1 VVSRLWPPLVV
12 CGRVSRARAF
22 GTMYGSSDFG
32 GRTRTCG
39 TSTRGGSASW
49 REPSSLSQGRC
60 RSGTALSPAPRRGGA
75 AVHVLQTAARV
86 QARGVEMAS
95 CGVFGARAAST
106 ASTAEHS
113 RVRLLSSA
121 TFDRRGPVLCIGDR
135 ALHRAPSA
143 PRRLGPS
150 PRWCRRRPR
159 APAPGAPS
167 CARPPPAPS
176 RGSAQRPAPP
186 PAAQAETGSGSNPLL
201 AKRDRLRFCESGRR
215 AQKTRGRLA
224 CRFVRRSVSG
234 ARPTQ
239 NESASNLVTVR
250 QTPLTAMLQPR

>member
-1 VVSRLWPPLVV
+1 MVSRLWPPLVV

-39 TSTRGGSASW
+39 TSTRGGVRHPGGS
-49 REPSSLSQGRC
+49 RR
-60 RSGTALSPAPRRGGA
+60 RSRRGGA
-75 AVHVLQTAARV
+75 DLVPRSRPHRGVGVLQCTSCRLQREYRLVAWRWRRAVCSVHGLRV
-86 QARGVEMAS
+86 Q
-95 CGVFGARAAST
+95 RAQPN
-106 ASTAEHS
+106 TAECVSS
-113 RVRLLSSA
+113 RALLLIA
-121 TFDRRGPVLCIGDR
+121 GVY